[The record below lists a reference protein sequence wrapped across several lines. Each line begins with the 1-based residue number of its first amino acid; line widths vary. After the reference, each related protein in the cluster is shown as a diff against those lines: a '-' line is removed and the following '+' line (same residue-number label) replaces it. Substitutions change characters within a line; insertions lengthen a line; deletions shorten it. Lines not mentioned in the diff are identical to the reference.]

1 MTAKG
6 AYLMASVVRPSNSA
20 PAMFPVSL
28 RERIDVVDILRGWAI
43 LGMLVTN
50 LSRDLEWHYLFAKLW
65 PGTVDRG
72 AYFLLL
78 FFAKGK
84 FYTLFSFL
92 FGWGFALQMGRAE
105 ARGVRFFPLY
115 ARRLLVLLLFGL
127 MYKTLGPYGIL
138 ISYALLGYFLFLFR
152 ACSLKTVLVAA
163 LLCFCY
169 WPAHEAVVE
178 RIHEH
183 QLADPRT
190 AQATRQAD
198 AQAEA
203 QETVLNKEDLR
214 LHSQG
219 SFKEIVVQHAR
230 TLRRLS
236 SGWYYLGMLG
246 DTFPLMLLGLYV
258 GRRRILHDIPAHLH
272 FIRRVFWWGLSLG
285 LPATAVWVIVSEYPG
300 SGPEHPSWVEAVA
313 YRIGSPALTFF
324 YASAIVLLVQSHDWK
339 LRLAPLA
346 PVGRMALS
354 NYLFQGLIFVA
365 LFYSYGLG
373 FYGRMRPLVGVALAV
388 LIFPLQVLL
397 SAWWMKRFRFGPAE
411 WLWRTLTYGK
421 LQPMRLAAAG

>member
-1 MTAKG
+1 
-6 AYLMASVVRPSNSA
+6 MASVARPSDSA
-20 PAMFPVSL
+20 PAMGPVSL

-43 LGMLVTN
+43 FGMLVTN
-50 LSRDLEWHYLFAKLW
+50 LSHDLPWHYLFAKLW
-65 PGTVDRG
+65 PGTADRA

-115 ARRLLVLLLFGL
+115 ARRLFVLLLFGL
-127 MYKTLGPYGIL
+127 MYYHILGPSGIL
-138 ISYALLGYFLFLFR
+138 TSYALLGYVLFLFR
-152 ACSLKTVLVAA
+152 ARSLKTVLLAA
-163 LLCFCY
+163 LLCLSY
-169 WPAHEAVVE
+169 HPAHNAVVE

-183 QLADPRT
+183 RLADPRT

-203 QETVLNKEDLR
+203 EETARDEEDLR

-219 SFKEIVVQHAR
+219 SFKEIVSHQAR
-230 TLRRLS
+230 RLAGRLS
-236 SGWYYLGMLG
+236 SGYFYLGMLG

-258 GRRRILHDIPAHLH
+258 GRRRILQDIPTHLP
-272 FIRRVFWWGLSLG
+272 FIRRVLWWGLGLG
-285 LPATAVWVIVSEYPG
+285 LLGNAVGVMLSAYPG
-300 SGPEHPSWVEAVA
+300 SDPYHASWVRHIAF
-313 YRIGSPALTFF
+313 RIGMPALCFF
-324 YASAIVLLVQSHDWK
+324 YASAIVLLVQSDAWK

-354 NYLFQGLIFVA
+354 NYLFQELIFAA

-373 FYGRMRPLVGVALAV
+373 FYGRMKPLLGVALALV
-388 LIFPLQVLL
+388 IFPLQVLF

-421 LQPMRLAAAG
+421 LQPMRLAAAK